1 MPREDW
7 RRRSGEGCVC
17 ALTQGRERRG
27 AVAITTKEELYEAVK
42 DARKVLN
49 KHLPGIRPGERD
61 GVSSKTAKDYAKI
74 ARARLDIDDPDRGGQ
89 LMSGVTRQ
97 SWHKVRAALL
107 HEAER
112 HAREQLRLCDALQR
126 AWRASGTEDE
136 KQDALKLAS
145 QAAGRARTA
154 AYALVW
160 VSQEE
165 PPSDRSEPKASKRRS
180 LPPAKDGDW
189 RVQLYETATPTRKP
203 SLAVLWAG
211 VRPAELENGV
221 RVEMHQGRV
230 ALTVF
235 GAKIGPHS
243 GQEVRRLFFSVE
255 TPLGRALAEHAG
267 PGGRCQ
273 VITRKATRLNKDF
286 QKLRNVGVVKK
297 GISPYSLRHAFCADL
312 KAEGTDPED
321 IARAMGHASARSQG
335 RYGSVR
341 QGRGGTGLEY
351 VEGTEA
357 VRTDWNRGVKPGPI
371 SASDKPADAF
381 QESRL
386 GL

>member
-1 MPREDW
+1 MPREDR

-27 AVAITTKEELYEAVK
+27 AVAITMKEELFEAVK
-42 DARKVLN
+42 EARKVLT
-49 KHLPGIRPGERD
+49 KHLPGLRPGERD
-61 GVSSKTAKDYAKI
+61 GVSSKTAKDYARI
-74 ARARLDIDDPDRGGQ
+74 GRARLDIDDPDQGGQ

-112 HAREQLRLCDALQR
+112 QAREQLRLCDALQR
-126 AWRASGTEDE
+126 AWRAAVTEEE
-136 KQDALKLAS
+136 KQDALELAS
-145 QAAGRARTA
+145 QAASRARTA
-154 AYALVW
+154 AYAVVW
-160 VSQEE
+160 ICDKE
-165 PPSDRSEPKASKRRS
+165 PPPDRSEPKASKRRS

-189 RVQLYETATPTRKP
+189 RAQLYETATPTRKP

-211 VRPAELENGV
+211 VRPAELESGV
-221 RVEMHQGRV
+221 WVEIYRGQV
-230 ALTVF
+230 VLTVF
-235 GAKIGPHS
+235 GAKTGPHS
-243 GQEVRRLFFSVE
+243 GQEVRRLFFSVD
-255 TPLGRALAEHAG
+255 TPLGRALAEHVG
-267 PGGRCQ
+267 PGGRRR
-273 VITRKATRLNKDF
+273 VITRRATRLNKDF
-286 QKLRNVGVVKK
+286 QKLRQAGVVKK

-335 RYGSVR
+335 HYGSVR

-357 VRTDWNRGVKPGPI
+357 VRTDWNRGAKPGLI
-371 SASDKPADAF
+371 SVPDKPSDAF
-381 QESRL
+381 QESRP

>member
-1 MPREDW
+1 M
-7 RRRSGEGCVC
+7 
-17 ALTQGRERRG
+17 
-27 AVAITTKEELYEAVK
+27 AITTKEELYEAVK
-42 DARKVLN
+42 EARKVLN
-49 KHLPGIRPGERD
+49 KHLPSLRPGERD
-61 GVSSKTAKDYAKI
+61 GVSLKTARDYAKVG
-74 ARARLDIDDPDRGGQ
+74 RARLDIDDPDRAGR

-126 AWRASGTEDE
+126 AWRGAGTEEE
-136 KQDALKLAS
+136 KQDALKLAT
-145 QAAGRARTA
+145 QAASRARTA

-160 VSQEE
+160 VSQAE
-165 PPSDRSEPKASKRRS
+165 PPPDRSRPRASKRRS
-180 LPPAKDGDW
+180 LPPARDGDW
-189 RVQLYETATPTRKP
+189 RAQLYETASPARKS
-203 SLAVLWAG
+203 SLAALWAG

-221 RVEMHQGRV
+221 HVEMSKGQV

-235 GAKIGPHS
+235 GAKVGPHS

-267 PGGRCQ
+267 PGGRRQ

-286 QKLRNVGVVKK
+286 QKLRNAGLVKK

-335 RYGSVR
+335 HYGSVK

-351 VEGTEA
+351 VEGTQA
-357 VRTDWNRGVKPGPI
+357 VRTDWNRGARSSPVSPSDKLGDAVQQPGPG
-371 SASDKPADAF
+371 F
-381 QESRL
+381 
-386 GL
+386 